1 MILRLATRQGWIS
14 YRLLA
19 LILAPVLVA
28 AVAGGAESGGLFARG
43 QAWQFLAVGLAVT
56 ALLTAVVE
64 AAGLAGDRE
73 RGMLGWLAVRAVPRA
88 TILTAWFVVPLA
100 ASAVG
105 TASALAVGRMTL
117 QPALIGSLDDAAF
130 LATTAAVLA
139 AGVAA
144 ASLGLVMGVLT
155 SRFQAGLMT
164 VFALTLIGA
173 GVVAASVLLSPG
185 IGIPGAGFWLLAQ
198 ATVVSYPLPTAVL
211 STGLSLGVAAALW
224 VVSAAAFSRRGL

>member
-19 LILAPVLVA
+19 LILAPVLMA
-28 AVAGGAESGGLFARG
+28 AVAGGAASGGVFARG
-43 QAWQFLAVGLAVT
+43 QAWQFLAVGLGVT
-56 ALLTAVVE
+56 TLLTAVVE
-64 AAGLAGDRE
+64 AAGLSGDRE
-73 RGMLGWLAVRAVPRA
+73 RGMLGWLAVRAVPRP

-100 ASAVG
+100 ASFVG
-105 TASALAVGRMTL
+105 TASALAVARMTL
-117 QPALIGSLDDAAF
+117 EPALIGSLDDAAY

-144 ASLGLVMGVLT
+144 ASVGLVMGVLM

-164 VFALTLIGA
+164 GFALMLIGA
-173 GVVAASVLLSPG
+173 AVVAASLLLGPG
-185 IGIPGAGFWLLAQ
+185 TGVPGAGFWLLAQ
-198 ATVVSYPLPTAVL
+198 ATVVSDPLPTAFL

-224 VVSAAAFSRRGL
+224 VVSAAVFSRRSL